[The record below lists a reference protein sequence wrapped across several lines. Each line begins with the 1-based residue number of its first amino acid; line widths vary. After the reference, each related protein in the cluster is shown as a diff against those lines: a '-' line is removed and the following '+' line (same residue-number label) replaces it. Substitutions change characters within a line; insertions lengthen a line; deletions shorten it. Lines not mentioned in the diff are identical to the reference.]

1 MTGSI
6 VYFDGQCN
14 LCDGFARFVLARDR
28 RRRFRFAP
36 LQGTTARSRLPSD
49 LTAASMRTIVL
60 EEIGGREGP
69 EARRVRVRS
78 DAVVAILSELG
89 GLWRLIAILR
99 IIPRPVRDL
108 VYDYVARKRFRWFG
122 RMENCRIPT
131 AEERER
137 FLP

>member
-1 MTGSI
+1 
-6 VYFDGQCN
+6 
-14 LCDGFARFVLARDR
+14 
-28 RRRFRFAP
+28 
-36 LQGTTARSRLPSD
+36 
-49 LTAASMRTIVL
+49 MRTIVL